1 MMTWLVLGSTSAKAR
16 NKRVYKVESTA
27 EAGNEMPLTV
37 PVTCFNNICAT
48 ASCSCRNNVDKEK
61 QRGPEAKKAGYWYA
75 GSESPIPDINSA
87 LFTHL
92 ICAYA
97 DLNSSTYQLSIPSS
111 LEPSF
116 SSFTSVVKR
125 KNPSVIT
132 LLSIWNGLAATNQ
145 SSLGEK
151 ANSSVLSSMAS
162 KPSNRKSF
170 IESSIKTAR
179 LYGFQGI
186 DLVWVWPRTTSDMI
200 NMGKLLDEWGA
211 AVNSESRN
219 SSDQSRLILTMKV
232 RYLPAFESLSYPIES
247 MKRNLDWA
255 HVMAFDYHLSAKENV
270 TGAHAALYDP
280 SSHVNTNYG
289 IKQWLD
295 NSFPASKLVLGLPY
309 HGYAWTLVNPKDN
322 NGIGAPAAGKAETTD
337 GSMSYKYIKWYI
349 RSYGAPV
356 MYNATYVVNYC
367 IIGSSWIG
375 FDDVEAVRTKIAYVK
390 EKKLLGTY
398 VFQVPNDD
406 NWALSRAGWPK

>member
-1 MMTWLVLGSTSAKAR
+1 MGSKNIT
-16 NKRVYKVESTA
+16 
-27 EAGNEMPLTV
+27 PLI
-37 PVTCFNNICAT
+37 FFIIFLISSQFY
-48 ASCSCRNNVDKEK
+48 SCSSAQTWIR
-61 QRGPEAKKAGYWYA
+61 AGYWYA

-92 ICAYA
+92 FCAFA
-97 DLNSSTYQLSIPSS
+97 DLNSSTYQLSIPLSQ
-111 LEPSF
+111 EPSF
-116 SSFTSVVKR
+116 SIFTGVVKH

-132 LLSIWNGLAATNQ
+132 LLSIWNGQAATAQ
-145 SSLGEK
+145 SILGQEV
-151 ANSSVLSSMAS
+151 NYSVLSSMVN

-179 LYGFQGI
+179 LCGFQGI
-186 DLVWVWPRTTSDMI
+186 DLFWLWPNTASDMI
-200 NMGKLLDEWGA
+200 NMAKLLDEWRA

-219 SSDQSRLILTMKV
+219 SSDQSRLILTMAI

-255 HVMAFDYHLSAKENV
+255 HVMAYDYHLPSKENV

-280 SSHVNTNYG
+280 SSHVNTDYG
-289 IKQWLD
+289 IKQWLN

-309 HGYAWTLVNPKDN
+309 HGYAWTLVHPKDN
-322 NGIGAPAAGKAETTD
+322 KGVGAPAAGTAETKD
-337 GSMSYKYIKWYI
+337 GSMSYTYIKQYI
-349 RSYGAPV
+349 RSYRAPIV
-356 MYNATYVVNYC
+356 YNATYVVNYC

-375 FDDVEAVRTKIAYVK
+375 FDDVEAIRTKIAYVK
-390 EKKLLGTY
+390 EKKLLGTNA
-398 VFQVPNDD
+398 FQVTNDD